1 MELLGDDRAR
11 AGQIAKVL
19 DMDSDAVRATLAE
32 MERLD
37 LGLPVIRLI
46 DGVAYEFWRTH
57 KGWAEIIQLDDTLA
71 AFQAAAATTTYDCH
85 LGILPEWNPFLLTT
99 RDLLIVLT
107 EGSFGGQSIS
117 NVASLLMHPVQ
128 LRPDLYTPQRYL
140 KGVRLYVR
148 RKRKSVSST
157 TGIDL

>member
-1 MELLGDDRAR
+1 MITPEQREIMELLGDDRAR

-57 KGWAEIIQLDDTLA
+57 KGWA
-71 AFQAAAATTTYDCH
+71 
-85 LGILPEWNPFLLTT
+85 
-99 RDLLIVLT
+99 
-107 EGSFGGQSIS
+107 
-117 NVASLLMHPVQ
+117 
-128 LRPDLYTPQRYL
+128 
-140 KGVRLYVR
+140 
-148 RKRKSVSST
+148 
-157 TGIDL
+157 